1 MTRDEL
7 RVLIREVI
15 SEATQD
21 MRAELAA
28 VAGSAAPAVAQDSM
42 TVSKGLL
49 TERHLQTAAGKNL
62 AVVRVAKTVLVTP
75 LARDA
80 ARSKG
85 IRIERID

>member
-7 RVLIREVI
+7 RVLIREVVG
-15 SEATQD
+15 EATQD
-21 MRAELAA
+21 MRAELAI
-28 VAGSAAPAVAQDSM
+28 VAGAASSAESNDSM

-49 TERHLQTAAGKNL
+49 TERHLQTAAGKNI
-62 AVVRVAKTVLVTP
+62 AVVRVAKTVSVTP